1 VSGFSAS
8 IWGGRRLWIWLP
20 PLLFLLVNLV
30 AFIIY
35 HAVYADEAA
44 VSQSRLEEAQDQL
57 ETLRA
62 RRVELEDYIGRV
74 EGTLERVQQLYDTEL
89 ASEEERLTTILREV
103 KRLAR
108 EAHLEPQSTT
118 YPREELEDYGLTR
131 RAFVFSVQGTYFD
144 LRKLINSLEL
154 SEYFLTLEDVSLSE
168 VGGRA
173 GNRLTIAL
181 RLSTLFSEDDVSKD
195 GAGPGRGSPERSTE
209 TSLGGAS

>member
-1 VSGFSAS
+1 MSGFNAS

-20 PLLFLLVNLV
+20 PSIFLLVNLA
-30 AFIIY
+30 AFGIY
-35 HAVYADEAA
+35 QAVYADEAA
-44 VSQSRLEEAQDQL
+44 VSQNRLEEAQERL
-57 ETLRA
+57 EILRE
-62 RRVELEDYIGRV
+62 RRGELEDYIGRV
-74 EGTLERVQQLYDTEL
+74 EGTLERIDQLYGSEL

-108 EAHLEPQSTT
+108 EANLEPQATT

-131 RAFVFSVQGTYFD
+131 RAFVFTVQGTYFD

-154 SEYFLTLEDVSLSE
+154 SDYFLTLEDVSLSE

-181 RLSTLFSEDDVSKD
+181 RLSTLFSEM
-195 GAGPGRGSPERSTE
+195 GSE
-209 TSLGGAS
+209 GGASENGQDPRGSAAGGSS